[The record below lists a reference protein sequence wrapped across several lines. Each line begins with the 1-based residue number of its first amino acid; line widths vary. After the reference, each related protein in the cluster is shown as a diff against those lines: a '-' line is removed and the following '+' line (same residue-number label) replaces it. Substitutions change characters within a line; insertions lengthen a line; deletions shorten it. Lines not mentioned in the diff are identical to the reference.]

1 MRIVMAS
8 RRGEM
13 TARRRCRHNAGM
25 DSQVIGNSGQAL
37 LDAVVR
43 ETGPAPAWAIVWL
56 HGLGADG
63 HDFEPI
69 VPELV
74 RRDWPAIRFV
84 FPHAPVRAVTIN
96 NGVRMR
102 AWYDI
107 RDMDLANRA
116 DEAGVE
122 ESVAQ
127 VEALIGRENARG
139 IPNERIVL
147 AGFSQGGAITLA
159 AGLRR
164 REPLAGLVALSTY
177 LPAPQKAATHLQEPA
192 RSQPLFFAHGTQDP
206 VVPFQ
211 AGQYSAALLQ
221 KLGFAVDWHSYPMPH
236 EVCGEEIGDLGDWLS
251 RRLST

>member
-8 RRGEM
+8 RPGEM
-13 TARRRCRHNAGM
+13 TARPHCRHNAGM

-107 RDMDLANRA
+107 RDMDLPTA
-116 DEAGVE
+116 
-122 ESVAQ
+122 
-127 VEALIGRENARG
+127 
-139 IPNERIVL
+139 PTKL
-147 AGFSQGGAITLA
+147 AS
-159 AGLRR
+159 RN
-164 REPLAGLVALSTY
+164 PW
-177 LPAPQKAATHLQEPA
+177 P
-192 RSQPLFFAHGTQDP
+192 RSRH
-206 VVPFQ
+206 
-211 AGQYSAALLQ
+211 
-221 KLGFAVDWHSYPMPH
+221 
-236 EVCGEEIGDLGDWLS
+236 
-251 RRLST
+251 

>member
-1 MRIVMAS
+1 MPV
-8 RRGEM
+8 
-13 TARRRCRHNAGM
+13 M
-25 DSQVIGNSGQAL
+25 DSQVFGNGQAL
-37 LDAVVR
+37 LDAVIR

-74 RRDWPAIRFV
+74 RRDWPALRFV
-84 FPHAPVRAVTIN
+84 FPHAPVRPVTIN

-107 RDMDLANRA
+107 RDMSFAGNSGANRA

-127 VEALIGRENARG
+127 VEALIARENALG

-177 LPAPQKAATHLQEPA
+177 LPAPQKAATQLHEAA
-192 RSQPLFFAHGTQDP
+192 RSQPLFVAHGTQDP

-221 KLGFAVDWHSYPMPH
+221 KLGFTVDWHSYPMAH
-236 EVCGEEIGDLGDWLS
+236 QVCAEEIRDLGDWLS